1 MGAIY
6 EKNRGLEHDWPA
18 VDQGPLEDILV
29 DPSQQAPTFTM
40 AGLTRDEVSTIL
52 KKLDSLAPG
61 WGPQVTLMLT
71 EGAYAVIKAV
81 QLVKA
86 QTKQQFRGIFAQGA
100 ALDLRLLRAKDIG
113 GPILNGPATVNLGLY
128 NGVTPPGAGYP
139 STFLT
144 TFAAKATNNLV
155 PAQTMLL
162 YGAMVY
168 FGFIDPIEVPPVDAV
183 RFTLYG
189 VTVPAQSAD
198 FKAIKTFN
206 SNEIPA
212 VKLEKPVLVPP
223 LGVQALDVWS
233 YRAGDSRIQPIAV
246 VVGRSQ
252 DLTI

>member
-6 EKNRGLEHDWPA
+6 EKNRQLEHDWPA
-18 VDQGPLEDILV
+18 VDQGPMEDILV

-40 AGLTRDEVSTIL
+40 ASLTRDEVSTIL

-113 GPILNGPATVNLGLY
+113 NTILNGPVAATRGIY
-128 NGVTPPGAGYP
+128 GGVTPPGGGYV
-139 STFLT
+139 STFLA
-144 TFAAKATNNLV
+144 TFAAQATNNMV
-155 PAQTMLL
+155 PLQTMSL

-168 FGFIDPIEVPPVDAV
+168 FGFIDPIEVPPVDAA

-198 FKAIKTFN
+198 FKTIKTFN
-206 SNEIPA
+206 SNEVPA
-212 VKLEKPVLVPP
+212 VKLEKPILVPP
-223 LGVQALDVWS
+223 LGVQTLDVWS